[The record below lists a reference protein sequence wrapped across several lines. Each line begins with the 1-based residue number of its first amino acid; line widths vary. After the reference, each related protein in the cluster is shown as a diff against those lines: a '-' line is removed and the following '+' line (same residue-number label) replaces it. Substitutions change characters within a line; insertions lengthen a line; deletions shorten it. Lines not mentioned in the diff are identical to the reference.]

1 MNLAQTA
8 FVPGRWI
15 GDNVLC
21 NLEEVEYL
29 QQTGQPGCMVS
40 LEFSK
45 AYDRLSRPWVL
56 HCMSSIGFGE
66 RACEWVSI
74 KLPLLSFGWLSSSFL
89 ER

>member
-1 MNLAQTA
+1 MNLTQTA